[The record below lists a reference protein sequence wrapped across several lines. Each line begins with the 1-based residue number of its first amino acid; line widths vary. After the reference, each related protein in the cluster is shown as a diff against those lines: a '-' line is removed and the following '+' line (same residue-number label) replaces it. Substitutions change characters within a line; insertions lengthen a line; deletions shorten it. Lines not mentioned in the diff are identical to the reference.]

1 MAKKTIVYFAFIF
14 FAAVG
19 MAAANAAAPSL
30 APTAKADTP
39 SLAPAAKAAAPS
51 LASAAKAAAPSLA
64 PDAKVPAPSLAP
76 AAAATGG
83 LAEGPNGE
91 YSDGTIGTISGTAYD
106 AAPIGGPVPD
116 GVFPDLTPAPAPASG
131 TTALKV
137 TAVAGAICAAGFVG
151 SLFF

>member
-1 MAKKTIVYFAFIF
+1 MAKKNIVNFALIF

-30 APTAKADTP
+30 APAAKAAAP
-39 SLAPAAKAAAPS
+39 SLVPAAKAAAPS
-51 LASAAKAAAPSLA
+51 LAPS
-64 PDAKVPAPSLAP
+64 
-76 AAAATGG
+76 AAATGG

-91 YSDGTIGTISGTAYD
+91 YSDGTIGTISGGTAYD

-116 GVFPDLTPAPAPASG
+116 GVFPDLTPATAPTPASG
-131 TTALKV
+131 TTTLKV